1 MSCTKNVYHCFGFW
15 LCIISS
21 LIGISYINSSFNLS
35 QNNDVLYVFASMN
48 DSTGHHDHSSMMDM
62 SNFKFKYDP
71 RVYLNVSGVDYDS
84 KSYPSNLRISVFQTL
99 SEPDKPLLC
108 GDNKIHSN
116 YYVKEYIT
124 PILCS
129 QPVALTVDK
138 DGKIWLASGK
148 SGTIQVFD
156 PKSEKFEQAIKIPN
170 WPNQTRNIGSMIWD
184 IKFDRIGNLWFTD
197 ELSNSIWKYSV
208 SEGKFENYRL
218 LAEGGYPLSIAF
230 DSDNN
235 VWFTQVFGK
244 RLGFIEPSKTI
255 SNTTE
260 GVSELDMSKQI
271 NFQTMGPISNGYNF
285 SGRND
290 NNESSDNSGKVVW
303 FSTAVFP
310 IGGQIIKYDID
321 NESITIHD
329 INYTHSVPFSIA
341 EDESGT
347 LWANS
352 HIANLFLS
360 LNPNTGAVKQ
370 YATSNPSSSGN
381 LTTLPYYNEY
391 KDGKIWFNEH
401 YGNSIAYFD
410 IKNNKLVEY
419 HIPSHNP
426 LWVNSSNPLRFTFD
440 NEGSLWFTEWTEN
453 KLGVI
458 YADKLN
464 QLPISLN
471 VSKSNITID
480 SQSGKGDS
488 IEVAVFL
495 NPTLSNAMTNSS
507 DVEDSNI
514 KSESLEKLIRKPSQ
528 NLTFA
533 VTSSISKDGKLINM
547 TSKFSDSGLS
557 NSSDL
562 IPHNQLPKMGKPIT
576 KLLTIEPEKGII
588 PGTYTLTISAK
599 YEDELTVS
607 RIIDLNVK

>member
-1 MSCTKNVYHCFGFW
+1 MSCKQNACHYVGFW

-21 LIGISYINSSFNLS
+21 LIGINYIASSFNFS
-35 QNNDVLYVFASMN
+35 QNNDMPYVFASSN
-48 DSTGHHDHSSMMDM
+48 NTLHHHDHGSMMDM
-62 SNFKFKYDP
+62 SNFKFDP
-71 RVYLNVSGVDYDS
+71 EIYLNSSNVNYDL
-84 KSYPSNLRISVFQTL
+84 KSYPNSVRTSVFQTL
-99 SEPDKPLLC
+99 SDVDKPLLC

-116 YYVKEYIT
+116 YYVKEFIT

-129 QPVALTVDK
+129 QPVALTADK

-156 PKSEKFEQAIKIPN
+156 PKSEKFEQVIKIPN

-184 IKFDRIGNLWFTD
+184 IKFDKNDNLWFTD

-208 SEGKFENYRL
+208 NEGKFENYRL

-244 RLGFIEPSKTI
+244 RLGFIEPSKTV

-260 GVSELDMSKQI
+260 GISELDMSKQI

-285 SGRND
+285 SGH
-290 NNESSDNSGKVVW
+290 NNNTRSADNSGDVVW

-341 EDESGT
+341 EDENGT

-391 KDGKIWFNEH
+391 QDGKVWFNEH

-426 LWVNSSNPLRFTFD
+426 LWVNSSNPLRFAFD
-440 NEGSLWFTEWTEN
+440 NEGSVWFTEWTEN

-458 YADKLN
+458 HADKLK

-471 VSKSNITID
+471 VSKSDISLD
-480 SQSGKGDS
+480 RKSGKGDS
-488 IEVAVFL
+488 L
-495 NPTLSNAMTNSS
+495 NVTVYFDPASINTLTNSS
-507 DVEDSNI
+507 GPENSNFRDG
-514 KSESLEKLIRKPSQ
+514 SLERIFDKPVQ
-528 NLTFA
+528 TVTFA
-533 VTSSISKDGKLINM
+533 ITSSISKDGKLVNM
-547 TSKFSDSGLS
+547 TSKFTDLNLTSSS
-557 NSSDL
+557 NSTSAADQ
-562 IPHNQLPKMGKPIT
+562 IPKLNTSIT

-599 YEDELTVS
+599 YEDDLTIS
-607 RIIDLNVK
+607 RIIDLYVK